1 MPQPPAPKPTP
12 RPKEEPPIP
21 LAGEDAPTQAADPS
35 TPKAKVAT
43 VDSDRKCLACGYALR
58 GLPIGSPC
66 PECGTPI
73 RSLKFSKDD
82 GLLGVSTEALK
93 QTAAA
98 CGSLS
103 IAGYAAVG
111 FVFVASVFREDPIH
125 GPSFLQR
132 LVGWDAVYSI
142 AIPCV
147 ALSIAAWAYWAAMV
161 VPMTRFMVPMVSEP
175 ERTAHLLWMKRLRV
189 FTIVTQC
196 LWPIAAALST
206 WIVVQEDGIVNGSGA
221 STLFGFDY
229 EAIGHAASFIR
240 VFALL
245 GMGFLAWSLSRFAF
259 QAKDTALAWRFSAA
273 AFALAG
279 AWPLIVICNVIV
291 RVTENYFL
299 VFITVILWILFL
311 VGLGLFAV
319 AMAQMPKLAL
329 SAISSQQAALE
340 RDRRAMEK
348 AVQERVAALQG
359 KKSPFDQRRTLT
371 SPTPCV
377 NCKHELQGMK
387 YGQKCP
393 ECGHRIGDV

>member
-12 RPKEEPPIP
+12 RPKDEAPIP
-21 LAGEDAPTQAADPS
+21 LVGETVAPRPTDTT
-35 TPKAKVAT
+35 TPKANVPT
-43 VDSDRKCLACGYALR
+43 VDSDRKCLACGYALK

-82 GLLGVSTEALK
+82 GLLGVSTETLK

-103 IAGYAAVG
+103 IAGYTAVG
-111 FVFVASVFREDPIH
+111 SVFLASIFREDPFQ
-125 GPSFLQR
+125 GPGFFQR
-132 LVGWDAVYSI
+132 LVGWDSVYSI

-147 ALSIAAWAYWAAMV
+147 ALSTLAWAYWAMMV
-161 VPMTRFMVPMVSEP
+161 VPMTRFMVPLTAEP
-175 ERTAHLLWMKRLRV
+175 ERVGHVLWMKRLRV
-189 FTIVTQC
+189 FTILSQC
-196 LWPIAAALST
+196 LWPVAAAIST
-206 WIVVQEDGIVNGSGA
+206 WVVVQEDGIVNGSGA
-221 STLFGFDY
+221 STLFGY
-229 EAIGHAASFIR
+229 EFEAVGHAASFIR
-240 VFALL
+240 VFTLL

-259 QAKDTALAWRFSAA
+259 QAKDTTLAWRFSAA
-273 AFALAG
+273 AFAMAG

-291 RVTENYFL
+291 HLTENYFL
-299 VFITVILWILFL
+299 VFVTVILWILFL

-329 SAISSQQAALE
+329 AAISSQQAALE

-348 AVQERVAALQG
+348 AAQERVAALQG
-359 KKSPFDQRRTLT
+359 KPSPFDQRRTIT
-371 SPTPCV
+371 SPTPCL
-377 NCKHELQGMK
+377 NCKRELQGLK